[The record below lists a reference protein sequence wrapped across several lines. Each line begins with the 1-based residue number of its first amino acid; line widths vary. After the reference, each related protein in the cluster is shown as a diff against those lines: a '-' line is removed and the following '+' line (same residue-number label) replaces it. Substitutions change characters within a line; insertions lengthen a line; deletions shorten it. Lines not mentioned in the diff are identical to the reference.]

1 MATQLEAFRLLIP
14 EFAATSDADVQAFL
28 DLAPHFIDP
37 MQYAES
43 VRGLALVYQAASL
56 MYRKNQS
63 ASGNSSGGGLA
74 SEKEG
79 DLSRSYFKGSGTSVR
94 GASSDIYAKQ
104 LDALSFGI
112 GGIITRYGT
121 VSAQGVTS
129 VEC

>member
-79 DLSRSYFKGSGTSVR
+79 DLSRSYFKGSGTSVK

-104 LDALSFGI
+104 LDALSLAV
-112 GGIITRYGT
+112 GGIMTRYGST
-121 VSAQGVTS
+121 IPQGVIIG
-129 VEC
+129 

>member
-56 MYRKNQS
+56 MYRKKQS
-63 ASGNSSGGGLA
+63 ETGSSSGGELA

-79 DLSRSYFKGSGTSVR
+79 DLARSYFKGGGVGVK
-94 GASSDIYAKQ
+94 GASSDIYAQQ
-104 LDALSFGI
+104 LDTLSLAV
-112 GGIITRYGT
+112 GGIMTRYGT

>member
-1 MATQLEAFRLLIP
+1 MATQLEAFRLVVP
-14 EFAATSDADVQAFL
+14 EFAAESDATVQAFL

-79 DLSRSYFKGSGTSVR
+79 DLSRSYFKGSGTSVK

-104 LDALSFGI
+104 LDALSLAV
-112 GGIITRYGT
+112 GGIMTRYGST
-121 VSAQGVTS
+121 IPQGVIIG
-129 VEC
+129 